1 MFEFIAKLMKTRATS
16 QNCILIPFAIYYLI
30 TIHKLRYLLE
40 YDIAAQMYGLMR
52 DQKVMKAC
60 TTHVMT
66 ISMSLWVL

>member
-1 MFEFIAKLMKTRATS
+1 MFEFIVKLVETRATS
-16 QNCILIPFAIYYLI
+16 QNCILIPFAIY

-60 TTHVMT
+60 TTH
-66 ISMSLWVL
+66 